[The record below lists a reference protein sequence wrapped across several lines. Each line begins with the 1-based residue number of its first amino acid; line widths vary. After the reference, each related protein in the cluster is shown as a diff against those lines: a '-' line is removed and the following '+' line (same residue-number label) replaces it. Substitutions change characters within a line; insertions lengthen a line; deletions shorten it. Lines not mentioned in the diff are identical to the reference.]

1 MPKSRQ
7 WSYSKAY
14 PGAGSYSQKAV
25 EKTINNQT
33 KRHYF
38 DMRIQKGG
46 VRVPLA
52 MQTQLTEHIQLE

>member
-1 MPKSRQ
+1 MLTGVEPSQIPSQMPKSRQ

-33 KRHYF
+33 KKALF
-38 DMRIQKGG
+38 
-46 VRVPLA
+46 
-52 MQTQLTEHIQLE
+52 